1 LAEEEKDGAVAPAEP
16 VHTPLSE
23 IVDKPRISEP
33 PAKAITDEPR
43 PEPRQ
48 RKSEKPAI
56 PEGYVP
62 LREVLDERDR
72 RKQFE
77 EKAQRYE
84 QAWNEHQ
91 RRLAAEQDKD
101 PAPDMFRDPN
111 AYNQWVERQV
121 AKRGERLLEE
131 RLTPLQQQLRDTTFE
146 LSMERTQRDLG
157 PEKFGQLEQWITQQ
171 WNDQNGARVMQWC
184 LNQPDPYRAVYAQY
198 HQRTTLER
206 LGQDDLDTYEKKLR
220 EKILA
225 ELRGPIDAP
234 DSDIEEDDA
243 DFDSRKPPA
252 PKSFA
257 SSRSADPARDP
268 GGRFTGPKPLG
279 AILAEKSPNRRK
291 R

>member
-1 LAEEEKDGAVAPAEP
+1 MAEEEKDGALAPAEP

-33 PAKAITDEPR
+33 PARAIVDEPR

-48 RKSEKPAI
+48 RKPEKPAI

-72 RKQFE
+72 RKQSE
-77 EKAQRYE
+77 DEAKRYRTWIEDQQRK
-84 QAWNEHQ
+84 
-91 RRLAAEQDKD
+91 LAIEQDRD

-121 AKRGERLLEE
+121 QKRAESIAK
-131 RLTPLQQQLRDTTFE
+131 QQMQPFVTRTEAMQLR
-146 LSMERTQRDLG
+146 LSEMTAKEHLG
-157 PEKFGQLEQWITQQ
+157 PDKWAKMNAWIEKQPEQFKQ
-171 WNDQNGARVMQWC
+171 WAMA
-184 LNQPDPYRAVYAQY
+184 QPDPYWAAHEQWLE
-198 HQRTTLER
+198 RTTRER
-206 LGQDDLDTYEKKLR
+206 LGNDDLDTYEQKLR

-225 ELRGPIDAP
+225 EMRGPADP
-234 DSDIEEDDA
+234 NDGLDEDDA
-243 DFDSRKPPA
+243 DFDAPKPKPAA

-257 SSRSADPARDP
+257 SSRSADPTRDP

>member
-1 LAEEEKDGAVAPAEP
+1 LAEEEKDGALAPAEP

-33 PAKAITDEPR
+33 PARAIVDEPR

-48 RKSEKPAI
+48 RKPEKPAI

-72 RKQFE
+72 RKQSE
-77 EKAQRYE
+77 DEAKRYRTWIEDQQRK
-84 QAWNEHQ
+84 
-91 RRLAAEQDKD
+91 LAIEQDKD

-121 AKRGERLLEE
+121 QKRAESIAKQQFAPVFEQVS
-131 RLTPLQQQLRDTTFE
+131 QQQLRVSEMTAE
-146 LSMERTQRDLG
+146 KHLG
-157 PEKFGQLEQWITQQ
+157 PDKWKKLNEWIEKQG
-171 WNDQNGARVMQWC
+171 DQFKAWATS
-184 LNQPDPYRAVYAQY
+184 QPDPYFAAYDQY
-198 HQRTTLER
+198 RQRTTFER
-206 LGQDDLDTYEKKLR
+206 LGNDDIDTLIEKEVAKR
-220 EKILA
+220 LA
-225 ELRGPIDAP
+225 AQRGPIDPP
-234 DSDIEEDDA
+234 DGDIEEDDA
-243 DFDSRKPPA
+243 DFDAPKPKPAA

-257 SSRSADPARDP
+257 SSRSADPTRDP